1 MKEAP
6 IRIINCLIDDTMYIV
21 ESTFSSS
28 ARETVCE
35 KVKRLILGSTH
46 EQELKMV
53 S

>member
-6 IRIINCLIDDTMYIV
+6 IRIDSCLIDDTMYIV

-35 KVKRLILGSTH
+35 KVKRLILGSNDVP
-46 EQELKMV
+46 ELKMA

>member
-6 IRIINCLIDDTMYIV
+6 IRIDSCLIDDTMYIV
-21 ESTFSSS
+21 ESTYSSS
-28 ARETVCE
+28 DRETVCE

-46 EQELKMV
+46 EQELKMA